1 MNEASGNRRKKSL
14 LENLDPRDP
23 NYYYD
28 KNPLFDISKSISLL
42 LDRGG
47 MINYWRTGRSN
58 ATTFTFNDG
67 SFQTLFG
74 DANSTSVFCCDDY
87 SLNHHHGRYSNAGA
101 SGGASSSYGGG
112 VALGGGFTKRRL
124 AVCEQRKI
132 PLKNLSKVP
141 VSNTSRLSSSSSSTP
156 SPPPPSSRAGGK
168 SSSSTVRAKV
178 LDAREILSKS
188 ARSDT
193 NLEKCVRY
201 CHESGTRLER
211 NYENNNNV

>member
-1 MNEASGNRRKKSL
+1 MCI
-14 LENLDPRDP
+14 RD
-23 NYYYD
+23 
-28 KNPLFDISKSISLL
+28 S
-42 LDRGG
+42 
-47 MINYWRTGRSN
+47 NYWRTGRSN

-87 SLNHHHGRYSNAGA
+87 SHQHHSSNTNLRGDPY
-101 SGGASSSYGGG
+101 YGG
-112 VALGGGFTKRRL
+112 VLHGGGQGVTKRRL

-132 PLKNLSKVP
+132 VLKNLSKVP
-141 VSNTSRLSSSSSSTP
+141 VSNTSRLSSVSNSPASPSPLGKMKTSSGVSSSSATI
-156 SPPPPSSRAGGK
+156 
-168 SSSSTVRAKV
+168 RAKV

-201 CHESGTRLER
+201 CHESGTRLEMQ
-211 NYENNNNV
+211 NNNNYNNV